1 MGKFGVGGKI
11 LLVNSVAKAMSWVF
25 FVYLFGGDFFF
36 LHLKV
41 LFSGYANME

>member
-11 LLVNSVAKAMSWVF
+11 LLVNSVAKAMSW
-25 FVYLFGGDFFF
+25 FVWWGFFF